1 MYSRRLGERVGA
13 VQSQACERF
22 GEVCP
27 GEPPFEWLGEDL
39 VADLEGEDPS
49 GEVVER
55 GGVGRREDLAL
66 EDAEV
71 DLD

>member
-1 MYSRRLGERVGA
+1 
-13 VQSQACERF
+13 
-22 GEVCP
+22 
-27 GEPPFEWLGEDL
+27 LGEDL